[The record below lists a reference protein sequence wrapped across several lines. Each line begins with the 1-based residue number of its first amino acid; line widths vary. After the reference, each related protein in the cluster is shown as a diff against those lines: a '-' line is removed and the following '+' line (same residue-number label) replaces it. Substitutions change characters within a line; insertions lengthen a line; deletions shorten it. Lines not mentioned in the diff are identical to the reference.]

1 MKKAYILITLIVLIS
16 FLGFW
21 LSLNTT
27 LLSYTPR
34 FIRDTYYYL
43 QAQILIDEK
52 LAKYLLYKAKLENK
66 ECLNSITLNYPNP
79 NDQIQITYYYP
90 IAKCEDFKLISI
102 NQDANLSKDGIIIA
116 HISVAL
122 NSQKGVNDEI
132 LINKTFILHT
142 KENFWLKRK
151 N

>member
-1 MKKAYILITLIVLIS
+1 MKKAYILITLVFLIS

-27 LLSYTPR
+27 ISSYTPR
-34 FIRDTYYYL
+34 FIRDSYYYL

-79 NDQIQITYYYP
+79 NDKIKIDYYYP
-90 IAKCEDFKLISI
+90 IAQCQNFKLVSI
-102 NQDANLSKDGIIIA
+102 NQDANLSKDGVIIV

-132 LINKTFILHT
+132 LINKTFILQA
-142 KENFWLKRK
+142 KESFWLKK
-151 N
+151 